1 MQLSFTRQKMLTS
14 DFALQDWLP
23 GEMDA
28 SPPGRS
34 TPAGAGG
41 RLPRTQARPAILLFL
56 ATSND
61 SELRVTEISGDM
73 SHYTICGD
81 LRRTAGLGRGLVIL
95 LAPSVVSSHADC
107 QSRVVALCEMT
118 QQPQC
123 CGVMRGAGTA
133 HPQSRSNKQPTPAGI
148 HSLTVTSKGKEI
160 KAMKFYNIGCW
171 MIFKSRTLYYLFVL
185 WKFLL
190 TCCSQGTC
198 KWEYSIRPSAQL
210 KVETF

>member
-95 LAPSVVSSHADC
+95 WPPLWSPHMRTAKAGWWRSVRWHSNLSAAVWWEEREPHTHRAGRISNPHLLGYIHWRWQAKEKRSKPWNFTILVVGWF
-107 QSRVVALCEMT
+107 SRVGHYTICLFCENSFLHVVARELVNENIVSGH
-118 QQPQC
+118 Q
-123 CGVMRGAGTA
+123 
-133 HPQSRSNKQPTPAGI
+133 HSSR
-148 HSLTVTSKGKEI
+148 
-160 KAMKFYNIGCW
+160 
-171 MIFKSRTLYYLFVL
+171 
-185 WKFLL
+185 
-190 TCCSQGTC
+190 
-198 KWEYSIRPSAQL
+198 
-210 KVETF
+210 